1 MTSINLECSWPKTY
15 IHVTQQLLNDQKRHQ
30 RVAVYNEIIKD
41 LESELYA
48 NKDEDQFYGFAIRA
62 VIERIQS
69 KI

>member
-1 MTSINLECSWPKTY
+1 MD
-15 IHVTQQLLNDQKRHQ
+15 DQKKHQ
-30 RVAVYNEIIKD
+30 RLHAYNEIVKD

-48 NKDEDQFYGFAIRA
+48 NKDEDPYYGYYLKA

>member
-1 MTSINLECSWPKTY
+1 MEARLICEWPSSY
-15 IHVTQQLLNDQKRHQ
+15 IHVTQALLDDQKKHQ
-30 RVAVYNEIIKD
+30 RRVAYNEIVKD

-48 NKDEDQFYGFAIRA
+48 NKDEDQFYAHAIRA